1 MHDDLPYSPRSQEA
15 AIAALTGNAFL
26 AVPTHETSKIWII
39 VAIVCIGSFMGQ
51 LDASITQH
59 HPKRW

>member
-1 MHDDLPYSPRSQEA
+1 MHNDLRKGQQASRRTRRCRHSGEQNGDD
-15 AIAALTGNAFL
+15 
-26 AVPTHETSKIWII
+26 VII

>member
-1 MHDDLPYSPRSQEA
+1 MHNDLLHLPVRKGQQASRRTRRCRHSGEQNRDD
-15 AIAALTGNAFL
+15 
-26 AVPTHETSKIWII
+26 VII

>member
-1 MHDDLPYSPRSQEA
+1 MHNDLLRHAQGPASVATDAPVS
-15 AIAALTGNAFL
+15 L
-26 AVPTHETSKIWII
+26 ATPASRTAMIWII